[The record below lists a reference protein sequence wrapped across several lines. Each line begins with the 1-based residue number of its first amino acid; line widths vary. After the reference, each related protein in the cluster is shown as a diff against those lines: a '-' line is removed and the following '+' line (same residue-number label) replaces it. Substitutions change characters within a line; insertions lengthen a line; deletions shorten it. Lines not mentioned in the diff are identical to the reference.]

1 MGSLGTWDAPD
12 NSGEGSL
19 GGLSA
24 EISGIDANSA
34 LVPDQDWTEGHP
46 VSGSTHQG
54 IGVRKDTTYLLSKRK
69 PLSTTSAIYIYS
81 HIYVY

>member
-1 MGSLGTWDAPD
+1 LWEPPPSCSQAEGSVGSLGTWDAPD

-24 EISGIDANSA
+24 EISGVDANSA

-46 VSGSTHQG
+46 VSGATPQG
-54 IGVRKDTTYLLSKRK
+54 IGV
-69 PLSTTSAIYIYS
+69 
-81 HIYVY
+81 

>member
-24 EISGIDANSA
+24 EISGVDANSA

-46 VSGSTHQG
+46 VSGATPQG
-54 IGVRKDTTYLLSKRK
+54 IGV
-69 PLSTTSAIYIYS
+69 
-81 HIYVY
+81 